1 MKKILLSINPEFV
14 EKILN
19 KTKKFEY
26 RTKVAKRDIK
36 AILVYCTYTT
46 KKIVAQVKIKS
57 ILSDSPE
64 NLWKKTKEFSGISK
78 EFFDRY
84 FKNREV
90 AYAYELGDIIEYKKP
105 KPLEDFGIHYAPQ
118 SFIYVGV

>member
-1 MKKILLSINPEFV
+1 MKKILLSINPEYV
-14 EKILN
+14 ERILN
-19 KTKKFEY
+19 GTKKFEY

-36 AILVYCTYTT
+36 AILIYCTYPT
-46 KKIVAQVKIKS
+46 KKVVAQVKIKS

-64 NLWKKTKEFSGISK
+64 NLWKMTKEFSGISK

-90 AYAYELGDIIEYKKP
+90 ACAYELGDVIEYKKP
-105 KPLEDFGIHYAPQ
+105 KLLEDFGIHYAPQ